1 MTSSLW
7 RRRKFIR
14 FHSLIIISPYPGAKR
29 VALLD
34 QPLRLPTNEARGD
47 AEGENER
54 EGEREGKER
63 EQTRERL
70 EKKKKKKKKKKKEF
84 ESSIELSLQTRN
96 TPKRREEG
104 E

>member
-1 MTSSLW
+1 MTSPLW
-7 RRRKFIR
+7 RRREFIH
-14 FHSLIIISPYPGAKR
+14 FHSLIISPYPGAKR